1 MQKYRNAEIKS
12 FEFTDLQG
20 THVITQSQFKSFEF
34 GTLEGK
40 PFASETISE
49 ETIRTERGYAKQNNF
64 KIDDIVRDC
73 RGLSRQE
80 QNDLEERI
88 QSEVKKRLEAA
99 FEEAYREGLEKG
111 REEGREIAM
120 NEHQAAL
127 AQKVEKFEDV
137 ITSIQGQSD
146 KILESNRQEVYEFI
160 KRFTKWIILKE
171 IDEKVYLESLLEK
184 LILELNVRKNLIVK
198 VGRANFEQMPGVIH
212 TVESKLGQLVNVR
225 VEIVPEI
232 QYPGIILESENGLID
247 GSLEGVFSNIDKIF
261 EQVTRHE

>member
-12 FEFTDLQG
+12 FEFADLQG
-20 THVITQSQFKSFEF
+20 THVITQTQFKSFEF
-34 GTLEGK
+34 DTLSGK
-40 PFASETISE
+40 PVASEDISQE
-49 ETIRTERGYAKQNNF
+49 SIRTERNFAKKNNF
-64 KIDDIVRDC
+64 KIDDIVQDC
-73 RGLSRQE
+73 RGLTKQE

-88 QSEVKKRLEAA
+88 QSEVKRRLETA
-99 FEEAYREGLEKG
+99 FEEAYQEGLEKG
-111 REEGREIAM
+111 REEGREIAL
-120 NEHQAAL
+120 NEYQASL
-127 AQKVEKFEDV
+127 NEKVERFDEL
-137 ITSIQGQSD
+137 ITQVEGQSS
-146 KILESNRQEVYEFI
+146 KILEKNRQEVYEFI

-198 VGRANFEQMPGVIH
+198 VGRSNFEQMPEVIK

-232 QYPGIILESENGLID
+232 QHPGIILESENGLID
-247 GSLEGVFSNIDKIF
+247 GSMEGVFNNIDKIF